1 MIMLTKTTCDAI
13 DLLNELARDHNLSE
27 SHADELSDEVV
38 QLKTKL
44 ITNGLLDRFGN
55 LTRSLYSISLLE
67 ILLAIGEGICPVV
80 ENKVEKRIYSKY
92 SGASQ
97 MLGVIN
103 NVLRVFLNKITLAD
117 LWIVEDD

>member
-1 MIMLTKTTCDAI
+1 MLTKTTCDAI